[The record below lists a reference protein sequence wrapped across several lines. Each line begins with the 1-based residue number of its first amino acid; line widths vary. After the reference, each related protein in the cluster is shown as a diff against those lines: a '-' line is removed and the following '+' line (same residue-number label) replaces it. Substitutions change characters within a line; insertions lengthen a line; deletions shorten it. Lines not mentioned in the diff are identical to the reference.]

1 MGLTAR
7 ELGLVHEKKN
17 QSRLRIPTGLP
28 TGRLR
33 NKLVNYDTRW
43 RTIEGRI
50 RGKEL
55 IALVPHFTMAMLHKM
70 DPRMYRELVA
80 EGNKRWLPESQG
92 GGYISQ
98 PALRQ
103 AHRGLLG
110 AVDEFLASTL
120 AGTGSASRI
129 RLASPASPCAF
140 PNHARPP
147 HHRLHEG
154 RG

>member
-1 MGLTAR
+1 MK
-7 ELGLVHEKKN
+7 KKN
-17 QSRLRIPTGLP
+17 QSRFRIPTGIP

-55 IALVPHFTMAMLHKM
+55 IALVPHFTMAMLHKTV
-70 DPRMYRELVA
+70 PRMYRELVA
-80 EGNKRWLPESQG
+80 EGNKRWLPESPG

-103 AHRGLLG
+103 ARKVVRDYERMTKVEKEKLTRAKREALKELFAQLGHFSRARSLHKHR
-110 AVDEFLASTL
+110 AS
-120 AGTGSASRI
+120 AA
-129 RLASPASPCAF
+129 
-140 PNHARPP
+140 AR
-147 HHRLHEG
+147 R
-154 RG
+154 